1 MRRESFFRLSL
12 SRFAQASMAAL
23 IMLMLA
29 GAARADSIKSFYI
42 KNGGAENVSDMN
54 IGSCAEFTVCPFS
67 GRLTIDVTRGFVTSL
82 HFTFPGLRAINQTGG
97 SLTFYPFWI
106 QSGSSGSGSSSGF
119 LQLIFETTHTPASL
133 IGFQG
138 GPLVGFIPGTS
149 IYSYAG
155 AHHRRYFQS
164 LGGVITP
171 VPEPSSLALFG
182 TGLLGLVEIARRKF
196 KLGT

>member
-42 KNGGAENVSDMN
+42 KDGRAENVSFMN
-54 IGSCAEFTVCPFS
+54 IGSCAEFTLCPFS
-67 GRLTIDVTRGFVTSL
+67 GTLTIDVTRGFVTSL
-82 HFTFPGLRAINQTGG
+82 HFTFPGLPAINQTGG
-97 SLTFYPFWI
+97 SLTFDRFWI
-106 QSGSSGSGSSSGF
+106 QSGSGFSSSF
-119 LQLIFETTHTPASL
+119 LSLIFETTHNPASL

-138 GPLVGFIPGTS
+138 GPLVEFIPHTS
-149 IYSYAG
+149 RYSYAG
-155 AHHRRYFQS
+155 AHGRTYFQS
-164 LGGVITP
+164 LGGEITP